1 MTASAINLIPQEPF
15 LRTICELIITVQQR
29 KRRGGGKSPL
39 FHPILFTV
47 GEGGETRDCG
57 ANKSTFPSHDWRHI
71 SLPPCTTTTIPAL
84 MTPSPDKKSHSSP
97 FPLRDICCR
106 IWAIRYS
113 LPRQQCRERC
123 YLPAF
128 GFFSPLGPFYSG
140 VQPLRRIGPMGRGGA
155 KCS

>member
-1 MTASAINLIPQEPF
+1 M
-15 LRTICELIITVQQR
+15 QQR

-39 FHPILFTV
+39 FHPILFPV

-71 SLPPCTTTTIPAL
+71 SLPVYYYYTGPND
-84 MTPSPDKKSHSSP
+84 PSPDKKIP
-97 FPLRDICCR
+97 LLRLLPLRDICCR

-123 YLPAF
+123 YLPALGF
-128 GFFSPLGPFYSG
+128 FFSPWSVLFWGPATSKNRSNG
-140 VQPLRRIGPMGRGGA
+140 ARGSKMLLNDPPNKTG
-155 KCS
+155 KEWEEEEVGEGITPF